1 MTQTHTPA
9 SPPAPAIA
17 WCQALQLKLMA
28 ALDAAWA
35 IIERTDDPAQIRQ
48 ARDRAKAIGEI
59 AAMGRKVAQFM
70 PTARTAQAA
79 KEGAAKQAPAGLS
92 LEPLAAA
99 LAPLFRLHD
108 RSPHPGRDR
117 PPGAGQAQGRA
128 ARTALGRSRR
138 SAHR

>member
-35 IIERTDDPAQIRQ
+35 IIERTDDPARIRQ

-92 LEPLAAA
+92 LEPLTAA
-99 LAPLFRLHD
+99 LAPFAGSMTAPPTQAEIARRALDKLKGGRRGRL
-108 RSPHPGRDR
+108 
-117 PPGAGQAQGRA
+117 
-128 ARTALGRSRR
+128 
-138 SAHR
+138 